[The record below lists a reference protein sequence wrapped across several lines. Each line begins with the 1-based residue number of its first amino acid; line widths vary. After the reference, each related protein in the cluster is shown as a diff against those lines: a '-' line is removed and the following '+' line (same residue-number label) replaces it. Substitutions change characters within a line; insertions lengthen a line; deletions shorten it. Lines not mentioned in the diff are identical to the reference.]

1 MARCQARTPDRER
14 VLRPLRRLCPACGGA
29 MRIRYQ
35 NCRTLVML
43 SGTVRMHL
51 KIRRCEVEDCARY
64 HRPYRPEAEGALA
77 LPEHEFGLDVI
88 ALVGRLRHRDHRSV
102 PEIHAL
108 LRERSGVWRVTE
120 VTTTGRNA
128 STNKSPQPSLY
139 IYTAKYY
146 SLIRVNGT
154 TARPDLPED
163 PTKAT
168 AAQLLANWGPS
179 GFAAQAG
186 TYELAGGKLTT
197 RALVARGT
205 RPMAAG
211 AFSTS
216 SYKLDGKTLTITQER
231 GFNGKPVENPTTW
244 KLTRIE

>member
-1 MARCQARTPDRER
+1 MKRK
-14 VLRPLRRLCPACGGA
+14 L
-29 MRIRYQ
+29 
-35 NCRTLVML
+35 TLAVAA
-43 SGTVRMHL
+43 TAV
-51 KIRRCEVEDCARY
+51 A
-64 HRPYRPEAEGALA
+64 
-77 LPEHEFGLDVI
+77 GLV
-88 ALVGRLRHRDHRSV
+88 ALVGAPLFAQSGAASQST
-102 PEIHAL
+102 IQ
-108 LRERSGVWRVTE
+108 GVWQVAE
-120 VTTTGRNA
+120 VTTTGPNA

-139 IYTAKYY
+139 IYTAKHY

-163 PTKAT
+163 STKAT
-168 AAQLLANWGPS
+168 AAQLLAAWGPS
-179 GFAAQAG
+179 AFAAQSG

-205 RPMAAG
+205 RPMAPA

>member
-1 MARCQARTPDRER
+1 MNKK
-14 VLRPLRRLCPACGGA
+14 
-29 MRIRYQ
+29 I
-35 NCRTLVML
+35 TLAVAA
-43 SGTVRMHL
+43 TAV
-51 KIRRCEVEDCARY
+51 A
-64 HRPYRPEAEGALA
+64 
-77 LPEHEFGLDVI
+77 GLM
-88 ALVGRLRHRDHRSV
+88 ALVSA
-102 PEIHAL
+102 PL
-108 LRERSGVWRVTE
+108 LSQSRAASQPTLQGVWRVTE
-120 VTTTGRNA
+120 VTTTGPNA

-216 SYKLDGKTLTITQER
+216 SYKLDGNTLTITQER